1 MATLLA
7 AFLCGLVFAF
17 GLVAGGMTQPS
28 KVVGFL
34 DFTGA
39 WDPSLAL
46 VMGGALGTHTLLRR
60 FVIGR
65 PQPLLASRFAVP
77 TRTDIDS
84 RLMAGAAIFGVGWG
98 LGGFCPGPAL
108 VALGGGMNA
117 AMVVVPAMLAG
128 MLLHDRWFAPMYA
141 ANTPAVPMAGAATEF
156 GRDG

>member
-1 MATLLA
+1 MAGLVA
-7 AFLCGLVFAF
+7 AFLCGVVFAM

-46 VMGGALGTHTLLRR
+46 VMGGALGTHALLRR
-60 FVIGR
+60 FVVMR
-65 PQPLLASRFAVP
+65 PRPLLAAEFSVP
-77 TRTDIDS
+77 TKTDIDG
-84 RLMAGAAIFGVGWG
+84 RLVAGAAIFGVGWG

-108 VALGGGMNA
+108 VAFGGGMHTA
-117 AMVVVPAMLAG
+117 AVVVPAMLVG
-128 MLLHDRWFAPMYA
+128 MLLHDRWFAASSGAGTSVVHVA
-141 ANTPAVPMAGAATEF
+141 AV